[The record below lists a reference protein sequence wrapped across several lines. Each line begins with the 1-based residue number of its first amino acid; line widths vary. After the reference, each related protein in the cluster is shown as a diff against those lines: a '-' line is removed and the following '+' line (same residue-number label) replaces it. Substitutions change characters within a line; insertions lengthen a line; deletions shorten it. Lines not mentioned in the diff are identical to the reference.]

1 MTDRAVRLMERCG
14 VAGSDGILVHR
25 PSNVFYLSGF
35 TGEGLLVLSGKRLA
49 IVTDFRYVEQAQGQ
63 SPGYEVHSVSN
74 DVNHA
79 QVAARLLQ
87 EIGAR
92 KALYEDDFVTVREAA
107 KLTAALDGIAMESLG
122 NAPEALREIKDA
134 AEIAHIRKACEISDE
149 AFGYIAGVI
158 REGLSETQVKRML
171 EYRMLELGAQ
181 DAAFSSIVASGPNG
195 SLPHAIAGER
205 TLKKG
210 DLITLDFGA
219 KVGGYC
225 ADMTRTVA
233 LGKPDG
239 RMLDIYNLVLETQKA
254 CQDALAPGKAC
265 SQVDGIA
272 RKMIGDAGYGDQ
284 FGHGLGHSLGI
295 DVHENPRLN
304 PRSTDTLCPGH
315 VVTVEPGVYLPGLGG
330 VRIENSCL
338 ITSDGYESLVT
349 SPRELQILS

>member
-14 VAGSDGILVHR
+14 VVGSEGILVHR

-87 EIGAR
+87 EIGTR

-122 NAPEALREIKDA
+122 NVPEALREIKDA

>member
-14 VAGSDGILVHR
+14 VAGSEGILVHR

>member
-14 VAGSDGILVHR
+14 VAGSEGILVHR
-25 PSNVFYLSGF
+25 PSNVFFLSGF